1 MGMPLLRRSLVLPIL
16 AAALLA
22 GCSESPARNTPAEP
36 SASAGQSSA
45 TEQRFPDVVGVEVSR
60 DGGTFTFDVTISSP
74 YDSAERYADGW
85 RILGAN
91 GEEYGEMTLD
101 HDHASEQPF
110 TRSQTGVEIPAD
122 VTMVV
127 VEGRDTENGY
137 GGQSQSVE
145 LPAP

>member
-1 MGMPLLRRSLVLPIL
+1 MPPRRRSLVLPIL

-22 GCSESPARNTPAEP
+22 GCSDSPARNAPAES
-36 SASAGQSSA
+36 SAAAGQSSA
-45 TEQRFPDVVGVEVSR
+45 TDQRFPDVVGVEVSR
-60 DGGTFTFDVTISSP
+60 DGDTFTFDVTISSP
-74 YDSAERYADGW
+74 YDSPERYADGW

-91 GEEYGEMTLD
+91 GEVYGEMTLD

-137 GGQSQSVE
+137 GGQTQSVE